1 MGFIG
6 SIGKTIKEVQELV
19 KLNLVS
25 CYFSLL
31 FRETVNKA
39 AHALAALECECAE
52 GVNPILDPL
61 PNCIQLIVAAESAV
75 HA

>member
-39 AHALAALECECAE
+39 AHALAALECVLK
-52 GVNPILDPL
+52 GL
-61 PNCIQLIVAAESAV
+61 IQFWTLFQTAFS
-75 HA
+75 